1 MLALVFFV
9 LLESGD
15 DVFIWV
21 CFSGNGWRPVKV
33 LSFSSC

>member
-9 LLESGD
+9 LLESVD

-21 CFSGNGWRPVKV
+21 C
-33 LSFSSC
+33 LSDYDSISLRVWLFREC